1 MSESIILN
9 VKGMS
14 CEGCAN
20 AVKKI
25 VARTHPQAQTQVDL
39 GSATVTITGA
49 TGASALAEA
58 ITKAGYPATLS
69 G

>member
-1 MSESIILN
+1 MAETIILN
-9 VKGMS
+9 VTGMS

-25 VARTHPQAQTQVDL
+25 VARTHPEAQTQVDL
-39 GSATVTITGA
+39 AKARVQVTGVADGA
-49 TGASALAEA
+49 ALAEA
-58 ITKAGYPATLS
+58 ISKGGYPATVI